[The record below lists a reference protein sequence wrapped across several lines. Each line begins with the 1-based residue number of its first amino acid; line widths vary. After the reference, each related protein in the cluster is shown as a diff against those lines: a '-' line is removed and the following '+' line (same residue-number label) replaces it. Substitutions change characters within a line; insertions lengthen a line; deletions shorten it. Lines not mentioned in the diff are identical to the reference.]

1 MSIEVIRDKPDRL
14 HIDLDDETVVRHWIS
29 KTGKSKQEIAAAIE
43 KVGNN
48 IESVERELGC
58 K

>member
-1 MSIEVIRDKPDRL
+1 MSTEVTRDKPDRL
-14 HIDLDDETVVRHWIS
+14 HIDLEDKTILRHWTE
-29 KTGKSKQEIAAAIE
+29 KTGKSKQEIAAVIE